1 MVFFTRMAL
10 GMGFWLY
17 FFFLLSTFGFLYR
30 TVVYASTVVISMVG
44 FILFIFNRLKQPKQ
58 PKQKLTHLFK
68 GKYVTLGKGL
78 LIASLVFVL
87 VVLFFHTISP
97 IISWDANAYH
107 LTIPKLYLENHGF
120 RRIPFNV
127 YSNWPLN
134 IELLF
139 CLSMVMKD
147 YILAKLVHFL
157 FGLLTMAA
165 IYRFTRSIVTSVAGL
180 IASVLFLCNPVILFE
195 IKIAYIDIAYAF
207 FFFIAFVFIHRALED
222 EKKTNF
228 FIFLSGIC
236 CGILAGIKLTGI
248 FGVFCLTILFV
259 YVRFR
264 KGTPLRSLL
273 KPLLL
278 LLSPSIILLTPW
290 IIKNILL
297 TGNPVYPF
305 LYSLF
310 GGTEWNN
317 ALHAMFSDWQK
328 SIGMGR
334 SLLDY
339 LLLPIRVILLG
350 GGESDYTHFGGQV
363 NHYWIILIPL
373 SVIIAWRNTIVR
385 RCLGVSL
392 IYFVIWSLTSQ
403 QMRFLISILPFL
415 SVAAAISISELL
427 SWIKSSRMKSIL
439 WMFASLSFSLVLLL
453 ANVTYT
459 KQSWSMLNRYLRIGS
474 DIKAV
479 AIHPIYHF
487 INNHLPAHARVM
499 MLNTNQGFFC
509 NREYIAD
516 SFFEASQINAFLK
529 DQNTSLGIFERLK
542 EMQISHILLGNWDME
557 IQFPRALFEFL
568 NDSSLSRLIY
578 RSPDG
583 YFLLYKVIND

>member
-1 MVFFTRMAL
+1 MVFFTRIAL
-10 GMGFWLY
+10 GMGFWIY
-17 FFFLLSTFGFLYR
+17 FLFLLSTVGFLYR
-30 TVVYASTVVISMVG
+30 TVVYASTAAVSMVG
-44 FILFIFNRLKQPKQ
+44 FILFIINRLKQPKQ
-58 PKQKLTHLFK
+58 KRRHLLG
-68 GKYVTLGKGL
+68 GKRVTLSKGL
-78 LIASLVFVL
+78 LITTLAFVL

-107 LTIPKLYLENHGF
+107 LTIPRLYLENHGF

-157 FGLLTMAA
+157 FGLLLIAA
-165 IYRFTRSIVTSVAGL
+165 IYRFIRSATSPAAGL

-195 IKIAYIDIAYAF
+195 IKTAYIDIAYAF
-207 FFFIAFVFIHRALED
+207 FFFIAFVFVHRALED

-228 FIFLSGIC
+228 FIFLAGIC

-248 FGVFCLTILFV
+248 FGVLCLAILFV

-264 KGTPLRSLL
+264 KGTRMRSLL

-278 LLSPSIILLTPW
+278 LVSPSIILLVPW
-290 IIKNILL
+290 IIKSILL

-305 LYSLF
+305 LHSLF
-310 GGTEWNN
+310 GGPEWNS

-328 SIGMGR
+328 NIGMGR

-339 LLLPIRVILLG
+339 LLLPFRVILLG
-350 GGESDYTHFGGQV
+350 GGGSDYTHFGGQI
-363 NHYWIILIPL
+363 NQFWIILIPL
-373 SVIIAWRNTIVR
+373 SVIIAWRNGMVR
-385 RCLGVSL
+385 RCLGISL

-403 QMRFLISILPFL
+403 QMRFLISIVPFL
-415 SVAAAISISELL
+415 SAAAAISIFELL
-427 SWIKSSRMKSIL
+427 SWIKNSRMKSIL
-439 WMFASLSFSLVLLL
+439 RMFASVSLSLILLL
-453 ANVTYT
+453 VNITYI
-459 KQSWSMLNRYLRIGS
+459 KQGGPMLNRYLRMGS
-474 DIKAV
+474 DIKAA
-479 AIHPIYHF
+479 AIHPVYHF
-487 INNHLPAHARVM
+487 INNHLPAHARIM

-529 DQNTSLGIFERLK
+529 DQKTRQGIYKRLK
-542 EMQISHILLGNWDME
+542 ELRISHILLGNWNME
-557 IQFPRALFEFL
+557 IQYPTALFEFL
-568 NDSSLSRLIY
+568 NDSSLSRIIY

-583 YFLLYKVIND
+583 YFLLYKVINNN